1 MGLESVAPQAMEVLA
16 MRKSFVA
23 IPIGLLLVC
32 CVPTPAYAQQSS
44 SQVGALQAGAARV
57 DITPAANALPA
68 PYTSIRD
75 HLHVRA
81 VVLDNHVTRAALV
94 GVDLI
99 VIDEPLWEEV
109 SKKIAQELQC
119 PIDNLVLSATHSH
132 SSPDPEDG
140 KKRPDPNDAAFRTN
154 LKAGILAAV
163 REAKA
168 KLQPARAGFGTG
180 ASYLNV
186 NRDAIHPQ
194 TRLWYQGPNLDG
206 PSDKTVAVLKF
217 EAPNGEPIAVY
228 VNYAMHA
235 IDYYEMGILT
245 ADFPGVTSRF
255 IERAYDDKV
264 VAIWSSGAAGDQN
277 PLYLR
282 TLRGARG
289 AKAEFGKD
297 PTGSAKQSL
306 DKAVGELNDW
316 VDSMGRVMGEEVLRV
331 MDADKM
337 DPAKKAS
344 SEVRIW
350 AGGKTLTCP
359 GRTRTDTGRQGAPG
373 TYVDWD
379 PVNIHVGVLTIGTT
393 TLISVNAEIYTSIA
407 QRVKKESPIANTV
420 VVTLANGVANSG
432 YVPTDEAYGHNTFQ
446 VLDTHLKP
454 GCAESGIVNAALD
467 LMAESMK

>member
-1 MGLESVAPQAMEVLA
+1 MFKESMRRRWAQMVGVIVVSVAAAHAAEVGDL
-16 MRKSFVA
+16 R
-23 IPIGLLLVC
+23 
-32 CVPTPAYAQQSS
+32 
-44 SQVGALQAGAARV
+44 AGAARV

-75 HLHVRA
+75 HLYVRA
-81 VVLDNHVTRAALV
+81 IVLDNHVTRAVLV

-99 VIDEPLWEEV
+99 VIDQELWQEV
-109 SKKIAQELQC
+109 SKQIAQELQC
-119 PIDNLVLSATHSH
+119 PIDNIVMSATHSH
-132 SSPDPEDG
+132 SSPYPDSAEA
-140 KKRPDPNDAAFRTN
+140 KVRPNPNQDTFRAK
-154 LKAGILAAV
+154 LKEGILAAV

-168 KLQPARAGFGTG
+168 KLQPALVGFGTG

-217 EAPNGEPIAVY
+217 ETPSGEPIAVY

-255 IERAYDDKV
+255 VEQAYEDKV

-282 TLRGARG
+282 THHGARE
-289 AKAEFGKD
+289 AKAAFGKD

-306 DKAVGELNDW
+306 DQAVEALNQW
-316 VDSMGRVMGEEVLRV
+316 VDSMGRVMSEEVLRV
-331 MDADKM
+331 MDTNKLDTT
-337 DPAKKAS
+337 KKTS
-344 SEVRIW
+344 SAVRIW
-350 AGGKTLTCP
+350 ASGKTVTCP
-359 GRTRTDTGRQGAPG
+359 GRTRTNTGREGAPG
-373 TYVDWD
+373 TYVDGE
-379 PVNIHVGVLTIGTT
+379 PINVHVGVLTIGTT
-393 TLISVNAEIYTSIA
+393 AFASVNAEIYTSIA
-407 QRVKKESPIANTV
+407 QRLKKASAFSDTV
-420 VVTLANGVANSG
+420 VVTLANGRADSG
-432 YVPTDEAYGHNTFQ
+432 YIPSDEAYGHKTFQ

-454 GCAESGIVNAALD
+454 GCAENGIVNAALD
-467 LMAESMK
+467 LMTESAK